1 MMHLLNFKTY
11 PPHAA
16 LHHLIKHVVV
26 LESDYIKSKAHSD
39 ESIYFPT
46 PDESIYIHINTR
58 FLSRKMGQDSQR
70 LCSNFVIVTPQ
81 ITPKLLSFKEK
92 HLAVGIHFHPG
103 GLYQFLGIPITEIY
117 DDGFDGEDLL
127 GNEIKEF
134 IEKCHDKQNDFD
146 FLNATVQQFFLTKLH
161 KMKERQP
168 IDIALNF
175 LVNNHNASMDQ
186 AASIACLSP
195 RQFERKC
202 KERLGISPKV
212 YARLS
217 RFFKAF
223 HQIEAHQNTSW
234 TDVAYGLGYYDQMHF
249 IKDFKDFTGYTPTR
263 IKTKLE
269 EINVRFQLDW
279 DKL

>member
-11 PPHAA
+11 TPHPA
-16 LHHLIKHVVV
+16 LQHLIRKVVV
-26 LESDYIKSKAHSD
+26 LESKYLKVSAQSD

-58 FLSRKMGQDSQR
+58 FLSRKFDQNQQR
-70 LCSNFVIVTPQ
+70 LCSHFVVVTPQ
-81 ITPKLLSFKEK
+81 ITPTMLSFEDD
-92 HLAVGIHFHPG
+92 HIAIGVHFHPG
-103 GLYQFLGIPITEIY
+103 GLYQFLGIPITEISN
-117 DDGFDGEDLL
+117 DGFDGEDLL

-134 IEKCHDKQNDFD
+134 IEKCHDKQNDFG
-146 FLNATVQQFFLTKLH
+146 FLNTTVQQFFLQRLY
-161 KMKERQP
+161 KMKERLP
-168 IDIALNF
+168 VDVALSF
-175 LVNNHNASMDQ
+175 LMTHHNASIDQ

-202 KERLGISPKV
+202 KERLGMPPKV

-223 HQIEAHQNTSW
+223 HQIDTSKNTPW
-234 TDVAYGLGYYDQMHF
+234 TDIVYGLGYYDQMHF
-249 IKDFKDFTGYTPTR
+249 IKDFKDFTGHTPNG

-269 EINVRFQLDW
+269 EINVRFQLEW

>member
-11 PPHAA
+11 TPHPA
-16 LHHLIKHVVV
+16 LQHFIRKVVV
-26 LESDYIKSKAHSD
+26 LESEYLKVSAQSD

-58 FLSRKMGQDSQR
+58 FLSRKLDQNQQR
-70 LCSNFVIVTPQ
+70 LCSHFVVVTPQ
-81 ITPKLLSFKEK
+81 ITPTMLSFEDD
-92 HLAVGIHFHPG
+92 HIAVGVHFHPG
-103 GLYQFLGIPITEIY
+103 GLYQFLGIPITEIS

-134 IEKCHDKQNDFD
+134 IEKCHDKQNDFGY
-146 FLNATVQQFFLTKLH
+146 LNTTVQQFFLQRLY
-161 KMKERQP
+161 KMKERLP
-168 IDIALNF
+168 VDRALSF
-175 LVNNHNASMDQ
+175 LMTHHNASIDQ

-202 KERLGISPKV
+202 KERLGMSPKV

-223 HQIEAHQNTSW
+223 HQIGTNQNTTW
-234 TDVAYGLGYYDQMHF
+234 TDIVYGLGYYDQMHF
-249 IKDFKDFTGYTPTR
+249 IKDFKEFTGHTPNG

-269 EINVRFQLDW
+269 EINVRFQLEW